1 MNFIKSKK
9 TEKIIKDL
17 LNFLEKSTTNR
28 LIIGGIILMG
38 LFWFGV
44 TFFQYQGF
52 AYITGDTSVAE
63 QAIWNTVHGR
73 IFYQS
78 FLGTETNFREHLNFI
93 QLLYVPLY
101 AVFPHTLTLFLIIQ
115 ASFVA
120 GAIFLYYFVKK
131 RFASNGIGLVAVLL
145 FIFHPLIA
153 SQAVADMHVVAVA
166 GPAFLMLLMAY
177 HEKKYK
183 HFIFWVI
190 FMVFISEFVAP
201 TVFLVGVLAFLERRN
216 WKWFIPPILGGSA
229 LYMAAKYYIT
239 IGFSSSG
246 NILSKFTP
254 EALKSIYKL
263 NKRLDL
269 VKESLASLLWIFP
282 WISKY
287 SLLLIPS
294 LMIALFII
302 IPGRIGGGNHVFILI
317 PPILVMIFVDLLDRF
332 SNFRK
337 WIVGIALVGIVLSI
351 YPWYKIME
359 IDRSDLAE
367 EMQRAVLAVKDGGSL
382 TASTQFGPNL
392 CRREEFFFPFNDKMT
407 DYVVLKKSKVEKS
420 KNELEDQELKYDQKI
435 EQSEL
440 YRIVFEE
447 GRTVVFAKKEKI
459 ANLLNISI
467 EELEK
472 MDNALLL
479 KEWKKLER
487 NVGWL
492 D

>member
-1 MNFIKSKK
+1 M
-9 TEKIIKDL
+9 
-17 LNFLEKSTTNR
+17 
-28 LIIGGIILMG
+28 
-38 LFWFGV
+38 
-44 TFFQYQGF
+44 
-52 AYITGDTSVAE
+52 
-63 QAIWNTVHGR
+63 
-73 IFYQS
+73 
-78 FLGTETNFREHLNFI
+78 
-93 QLLYVPLY
+93 
-101 AVFPHTLTLFLIIQ
+101 
-115 ASFVA
+115 
-120 GAIFLYYFVKK
+120 
-131 RFASNGIGLVAVLL
+131 
-145 FIFHPLIA
+145 
-153 SQAVADMHVVAVA
+153 
-166 GPAFLMLLMAY
+166 
-177 HEKKYK
+177 
-183 HFIFWVI
+183 
-190 FMVFISEFVAP
+190 
-201 TVFLVGVLAFLERRN
+201 
-216 WKWFIPPILGGSA
+216 
-229 LYMAAKYYIT
+229 
-239 IGFSSSG
+239 
-246 NILSKFTP
+246 
-254 EALKSIYKL
+254 
-263 NKRLDL
+263 
-269 VKESLASLLWIFP
+269 
-282 WISKY
+282 
-287 SLLLIPS
+287 
-294 LMIALFII
+294 
-302 IPGRIGGGNHVFILI
+302 
-317 PPILVMIFVDLLDRF
+317 
-332 SNFRK
+332 
-337 WIVGIALVGIVLSI
+337 LSI